1 MDADGS
7 NKKRTYTLIVAALVV
22 ALVIVAAQALG
33 LPRFLKG
40 LAIDPIATGGPAPEF
55 EIASLAGETIS
66 LAQFEGKAVLLKF
79 WSVS

>member
-1 MDADGS
+1 MQVDGS
-7 NKKRTYTLIVAALVV
+7 NKKRTLIAAVLAVVIVAAL
-22 ALVIVAAQALG
+22 ALHP
-33 LPRFLKG
+33 PRFIKG
-40 LAIDPIATGGPAPEF
+40 LTIDPIATGGPAPGF